1 MTRLSPAMSNLL
13 RLAPDAP
20 HTRSFVTADRRTLEA
35 LVARGL
41 VEIFAPAN
49 GLGFT
54 MYRRTPFGRE
64 TAERLARR
72 AEK

>member
-1 MTRLSPAMSNLL
+1 MTRLSPAMANLL
-13 RLAPDAP
+13 RMVPDAP
-20 HTRSFVTADRRTLEA
+20 HTRSFVTADQRTLEA

-41 VEIFAPAN
+41 VTTTQT
-49 GLGFT
+49 GW
-54 MYRRTPFGRE
+54 YQRTPFGRE